1 MLNIFYGRE
10 NLDKEKFIFDHMAGR
25 ALIMVPDQYTLEAER
40 QAFRH
45 LGISA
50 LMDVE
55 IVSPSSLGENILNEL
70 GGSRRN
76 FINKYGRHMIL
87 YKSAAARRNELQVFR
102 GLENKASFI
111 DAVNNFISEMKQY
124 GCGPKELAEMI
135 AAEGTDDYTGKKLA
149 DINLLF
155 NDYESQIKDR
165 YTDSEDRID
174 LYLGKIRESELIRGN
189 QIWVYGFD
197 SFAPKTMALLG
208 ELMSSADEVNLLLT
222 WDDSRPDA
230 DLFELTGIVMHNAV
244 CQAQAR
250 RVPWKKQP
258 IPKEYELKDLSRAMR
273 HIEKELYT
281 MRPAV
286 TFHSGGITMVEAAG
300 IYNEAESA
308 AAYVLSLVRDKG
320 LRYRDIRLVCN
331 DMEKRRAII
340 ERVFEEYGIEVYSD
354 IKRDITDSPVIRHI
368 LALLDTCV
376 GGFKTEALMR
386 TIKSGFGD
394 LTGEEAAALENYAIK
409 YKIKGSMWKKPFRR
423 GKSEYGEEGLT
434 QINQLRRRAVEPVLP
449 LEKLIKA
456 AAHAGQDA
464 AGTKA
469 EGTAGADI
477 VTTGNFIRQFYDYLC
492 VDLKLREKVLDFI
505 GEQEDAELYETADET
520 ASVWKNFASVLD
532 QIYDIM
538 GGEPFE
544 PEMFLDILMTGL
556 RQVEIGLLPPAED
569 ALMLGTIQ
577 RSRSSRVKALV
588 VMGVNEGILPQ
599 EKPTQGLFSAEERE
613 LFKEKGRELCKV
625 DSIRFMEE
633 KLAIYRNLSQAT
645 EYLWMSCALSDEEGN
660 QLRPS
665 HIFTRMKEL
674 FPELAVQPDVLNRKD
689 KSELINSRTS
699 GLRHL
704 SRIIRETIEGGAAGP
719 LAETRSAAGGRTEAD
734 VPADPAGGQTE
745 AEARPAV
752 SGLPEQWAQAL
763 SWLTDNKKDDIG
775 RIRDGLTFTNK
786 QEDLGRAAAEAL
798 FKGDTASA
806 MSLSPSRIEN
816 FARCPFA
823 HLVTY
828 GLRPEERR
836 IFEAA
841 PREIGDVYHRCL
853 MRLTHELTREG
864 VPVTAP
870 GSPWMTVT
878 REECFELARQEIKAI
893 AEEYREGLFNSG
905 ALENYRRDRLTEI
918 CGQVCYTVVEQVR
931 KGRIDSIIPEVSFG
945 RRGVLPPIEVDADG
959 RKVYIEGIIDR
970 VDYLEDGRVKIVDYK
985 TGNESFDM
993 AEAAAGYRLQLM
1005 IYLQAA
1011 CGSSRKP
1018 AGVFYFKIREP
1029 QIDMSGKDMDQ
1040 ETLEAEIRKTFKLDG
1055 IMVDNEQV
1063 IGEIAGDFSG
1073 FSEVVPI
1080 RATKEGIK
1088 NTGREGL
1095 VPEEDF
1101 RQLRADVADK
1111 VSRLCADML
1120 AGKADIHPMKT
1131 KDRSA
1136 CTFCRYKGIC
1146 RFDTV
1151 FEGCSYNIIS

>member
-10 NLDKEKFIFDHMAGR
+10 NLDKEKFIFDNMAGR
-25 ALIMVPDQYTLEAER
+25 ALLMVPDQYTLEAER

-55 IVSPSSLGENILNEL
+55 IVSPSSLGDNILNEL

-87 YKSAAARRNELQVFR
+87 YKSAAARRDELQVFR

-111 DAVNNFISEMKQY
+111 DAVNDFISEMKQY
-124 GCGPKELAEMI
+124 GCGPDDLTQIIEAP
-135 AAEGTDDYTGKKLA
+135 GNDDYTGKKLA

-155 NDYESQIKDR
+155 EDYENQIRGR

-174 LYLGKIRESELIRGN
+174 LYLGKIRDSKLIKGN

-208 ELMSSADEVNLLLT
+208 ELMSYADEVNLVLT
-222 WDDSRPDA
+222 WDDRGRDS
-230 DLFELTGIVMHNAV
+230 DLFELTGIVARNAV
-244 CQAQAR
+244 SQAQAR
-250 RVPWKKQP
+250 AIPWKSQR
-258 IPKEYELKDLSRAMR
+258 IPKDYELKDLPKSMK

-281 MRPAV
+281 IVPAA
-286 TFHSGGITMVEAAG
+286 TFHSEGITLVEAAG
-300 IYNEAESA
+300 VYNEAESA

-354 IKRDITDSPVIRHI
+354 VKRDITDSPVIRYI
-368 LALLDTCV
+368 LALLDTCLD
-376 GGFKTEALMR
+376 GFQTEDLMG
-386 TIKSGFGD
+386 TVKSGFGD
-394 LTGEEAAALENYAIK
+394 LSGEETAVLENYAIK
-409 YKIKGSMWKKPFRR
+409 YRIRGSMWKKSFRR
-423 GKSEYGEEGLT
+423 GKAEYGEDGLAV
-434 QINQLRRRAVEPVLP
+434 INELRSRVTAPVLP

-456 AAHAGQDA
+456 AAS
-464 AGTKA
+464 
-469 EGTAGADI
+469 
-477 VTTGNFIRQFYDYLC
+477 TGEFIRNFYDYLC
-492 VDLKLREKVLDFI
+492 IDLKLLEKVLSFI
-505 GEQEDAELYETADET
+505 AEQEEAELFEIADET
-520 ASVWKNFASVLD
+520 ASVWENFASVLD

-538 GGEPFE
+538 GDEPFE
-544 PEMFLDILMTGL
+544 PEMFRDILMTGL
-556 RQVEIGLLPPAED
+556 GQVEIGLLPPSED
-569 ALMLGTIQ
+569 ALLLGTIQ
-577 RSRSSRVKALV
+577 RSRSSHVKAIV

-613 LFKEKGRELCKV
+613 MFKEKGKELCKV

-633 KLAIYRNLSQAT
+633 KLAVYRNLSQAT
-645 EYLWMSCALSDEEGN
+645 EYLWMSCALSDEEGS

-665 HIFTRMKEL
+665 YIFLRMKEL
-674 FPELAVQPDVLNRKD
+674 FPGLAVEPDVLNRQD
-689 KSELINSRTS
+689 KRELINSRTS

-704 SRIIRETIEGGAAGP
+704 SRVIRESVENGP
-719 LAETRSAAGGRTEAD
+719 SEDS
-734 VPADPAGGQTE
+734 
-745 AEARPAV
+745 
-752 SGLPEQWAQAL
+752 LPDEWAQAL
-763 SWLTDNKKDDIG
+763 SWLMQNKKDDIT

-798 FKGDTASA
+798 FKKDASAA

-816 FARCPFA
+816 FARCPFS
-823 HLVTY
+823 HMVTY
-828 GLRPEERR
+828 GLKPEERR

-853 MRLTHELTREG
+853 MRLTNELTREG
-864 VPVTAP
+864 VPVTDP
-870 GSPWMTVT
+870 DSPWMTVT
-878 REECFELARQEIKAI
+878 KEECFALAKQEIEAI
-893 AEEYREGLFNSG
+893 TEEYREGLFNSG
-905 ALENYRRDRLTEI
+905 VLESYRRDRLTEV
-918 CGQVCYTVVEQVR
+918 CGQVCFTVVTQVR
-931 KGRIDSIIPEVSFG
+931 KGKIESIIPEASFG
-945 RRGVLPPIEVDADG
+945 RRGVLAPIEVDADG

-1018 AGVFYFKIREP
+1018 AGVFYFKIKEP
-1029 QIDMSGKDMDQ
+1029 QIDMSGKEMDK
-1040 ETLEAEIRKTFKLDG
+1040 EAIEAEIRKSFKLDG
-1055 IMVDNEQV
+1055 IMVDEPQV
-1063 IGEIAGDFSG
+1063 ISEIAGEFSG
-1073 FSEVVPI
+1073 FSEVVPV
-1080 RATKEGIK
+1080 RTTKEGIK
-1088 NTGREGL
+1088 NTGKEGL

-1101 RQLRADVADK
+1101 QQLRSDVAEK
-1111 VSRLCADML
+1111 INQLCKDLL
-1120 AGKADIHPMKT
+1120 AGKVDIHPMKT
-1131 KDRSA
+1131 RERSA

-1146 RFDTV
+1146 RFDTA
-1151 FEGCSYNIIS
+1151 FEGCSYNIVS